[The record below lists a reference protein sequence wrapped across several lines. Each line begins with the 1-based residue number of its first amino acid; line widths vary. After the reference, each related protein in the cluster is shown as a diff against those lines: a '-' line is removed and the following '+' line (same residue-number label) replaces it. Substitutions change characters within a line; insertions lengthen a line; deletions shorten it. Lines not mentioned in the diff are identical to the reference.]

1 MSVTRTPSLVLVL
14 DFSLPLGKLIEQA
27 DMLVREVE
35 MFEPEQK
42 LRDRIRLVVGNK
54 ADLVSD
60 ATKGL
65 KRKEGLAKWV
75 RSTLGPKRI
84 RNDVTG
90 EVERVGEEVELK
102 LISGMWGQGIR
113 DLAYTMG
120 ELVVKTRVKEQEER
134 EERQR
139 KEREE
144 EEELIRGLQDVRQR
158 VLKIRE
164 PEEYGLRKGVTS
176 GEGDQSV

>member
-1 MSVTRTPSLVLVL
+1 M
-14 DFSLPLGKLIEQA
+14 GKLLEQA

-35 MFEPEQK
+35 MFEPEQALK
-42 LRDRIRLVVGNK
+42 ERIRLVVGNK

-60 ATKGL
+60 PVKGMR
-65 KRKEGLAKWV
+65 RKEGLAKWV
-75 RSTLGPKRI
+75 RANLGPKR
-84 RNDVTG
+84 VLSPLTG
-90 EVERVGEEVELK
+90 ERELVGEEVELK

-120 ELVVKTRVKEQEER
+120 EMVVRTREKEKEER

-144 EEELIRGLQDVRQR
+144 EEEMIRGLQVVKR
-158 VLKIRE
+158 VLRIDQPKKE
-164 PEEYGLRKGVTS
+164 PTFGFKKGVTA
-176 GEGDQSV
+176 GGAVDFGLKTDEVKEGEEGDKS